1 MPGLSLNAL
10 SSLKASQI
18 CKTALSARFK
28 EDLALCKT
36 DVQISALQQ
45 NKRTFAGDGVG
56 GGEIWGGG
64 EEGERELPSPVRVEL
79 FIGTRN
85 NLNSAVD
92 APEQL

>member
-10 SSLKASQI
+10 SSLIASQI

-36 DVQISALQQ
+36 DAQISALQQ
-45 NKRTFAGDGVG
+45 NKRTFAGDGG
-56 GGEIWGGG
+56 GGGG
-64 EEGERELPSPVRVEL
+64 EGERELPAPVRVEL